1 MQKLVG
7 DSLKRM
13 EILGYM
19 QRDFAEYTWCLRTLG
34 RRLRCFNIY
43 KMDKNFPIGEAQQ
56 VVLKEISGPVLLLG
70 YYQHYH
76 QLYVPSLHCHGRC

>member
-7 DSLKRM
+7 DSLKRT

-19 QRDFAEYTWCLRTLG
+19 QHDFAEYTWCLSTLG

-43 KMDKNFPIGEAQQ
+43 KMDKNISIEEAQR
-56 VVLKEISGPVLLLG
+56 VVLKEISGPVLPLG

-76 QLYVPSLHCHGRC
+76 QLNVPSLHCHGRC